1 MKHQKEKTLIAELN
15 NNFTEDELK
24 FIKDAGYT
32 EPNGLLGLDE
42 GRRKFLERQV
52 KDTRNGISKEIGGF
66 KRKQNRTESDFIK
79 YENNVKVHSVLERY
93 LKAIANVSE
102 VSKYVKKGSGI
113 RKYKQPKR
121 NAYKISGFSLWQ
133 SFCGCSQIEK

>member
-1 MKHQKEKTLIAELN
+1 MIAELN

-102 VSKYVKKGSGI
+102 VSKYERKDRGSENINSQKETHI
-113 RKYKQPKR
+113 RFLVQLM
-121 NAYKISGFSLWQ
+121 AIFLWM
-133 SFCGCSQIEK
+133 FPN